1 MVASKYSLCDMEIIN
16 LDFELC
22 SLFKHSPTG
31 KGLIYDPNG
40 GGTMTPMEYNLMF
53 IAPIEKAWFYEKL
66 FFEVVIVMV
75 KDKKIEYK
83 RYNNSQT

>member
-1 MVASKYSLCDMEIIN
+1 M
-16 LDFELC
+16 
-22 SLFKHSPTG
+22 
-31 KGLIYDPNG
+31 
-40 GGTMTPMEYNLMF
+40 
-53 IAPIEKAWFYEKL
+53 EKAWFYEKL